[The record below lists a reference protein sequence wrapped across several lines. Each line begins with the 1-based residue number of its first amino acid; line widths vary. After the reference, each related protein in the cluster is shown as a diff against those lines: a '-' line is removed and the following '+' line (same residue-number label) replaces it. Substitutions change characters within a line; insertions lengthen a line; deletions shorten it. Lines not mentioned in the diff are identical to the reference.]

1 MEPVRLEIFL
11 DDKTLAGIG
20 SVTNN
25 AKAVELVYKQLT
37 ERLQTELANVRNEM
51 EKLNAQGID
60 TTESQKRVTQLENAL
75 EDLEKQMKATQAA
88 GATPVVD
95 TDVAARQEKS
105 LGKLKLSFAQI
116 ARELPALAMGPQMF
130 FLAISNNI
138 PMVQDALHDARKE
151 NEALAAS
158 GKKGIPIWKQVAQ
171 SIVSWQ
177 TALAVAVTLLVVY
190 GKEIVEF
197 TKGLFGAN
205 EALVDSVRATEEYQA
220 AVSEASGK
228 VVSQL
233 MTMSQEWANLGDNI
247 AAQEQYILDNR
258 DRFDELGLSIRD
270 VSEAE
275 RAFVTDTEK
284 VIQAMIARSEA
295 ATMTKSIE
303 EEMAEAMELYKKWQ
317 NAEEESTVWVP
328 GNGPS
333 IMGGGMTAVTRR
345 PKDEARKEYDDK
357 IREIKELFAFRDE
370 QNKIYADIL
379 KQLGIAAADEV
390 PEGTVAYF
398 DKLIEQQRKLLKESK
413 SREEYQNIE
422 KEIEQLEAAKERIT
436 GKKQQETGKERQQR
450 EKDLSETML
459 RLQRENQQAEID
471 LMAEGAAKKRE
482 QLKLDYLKQLDEIKA
497 QEKAVS
503 EATKGQM
510 SDEQLEGFRRA
521 YGLADETYVQGLKDI
536 DKQEQEDNR
545 KKLEGLLEQYRDYE
559 QQRIALTK
567 ETNDAIAQL
576 NTLRTDENSEEIDRA
591 IAEAQRKMREGIQA
605 INDEEAAASAKDSP
619 FLKRLYGDFSDMAFG
634 DLQRLLEQARKLQ
647 DYLSGTASREE
658 IDFISPETLRQIEQ
672 SPEAL
677 DRLRKA
683 LHDFFRE
690 AESGDR
696 WTQLF
701 QNIGKALKGLKDSGS
716 FRETAYYMGQIADY
730 AAEASSWLSDIFS
743 GFGQL
748 DLGRDL
754 ESVSTGLQSVAN
766 IGKGFAQGGI
776 VGGVMS
782 IIGEAASLTTKGLE
796 EQRKHEEALER
807 VLEQRIAQQREY
819 NLLLME
825 QNAEYEKS
833 QTIFGTDAYGKATNA
848 VSNYFEALK
857 NLRKELRGDGTYEG
871 KMPPELLE
879 FLRKDKNLYASSGL
893 ERLDQYAGLA
903 DVQIKTGSY
912 TTGAWFWK
920 KQHDEYDSILNV
932 YPELIDEQG
941 NFNKEL
947 AQSILNTRDMTDESK
962 QALQYFIDLAE
973 AGEEALETMNS
984 YLTSLFGEVG
994 SQLSDALTNAFING
1008 QSAAEDLGNV
1018 LDQVVQNFITQMAY
1032 SSILQPIL
1040 EEAQKKVKEIWTNS
1054 DLNEAQRME
1063 QITDVLA
1070 DMLSGVQE
1078 AEPMWKD
1085 FLDKMMKISEDYGF
1099 DIFQPS
1105 GSTQTPDRGAFTALT
1120 QEQGTKLE
1128 GLFTSVQD
1136 HVIGIHQLV
1145 KQLEAD
1151 RDADNKTLARI
1162 EENTAYC
1169 RYLETID
1176 ERLDRMERNGI
1187 KVN

>member
-25 AKAVELVYKQLT
+25 AKAVELVYKLLT

-51 EKLNAQGID
+51 EKLNTQGID
-60 TTESQKRVTQLENAL
+60 TTESQKRVAQLENAL

-95 TDVAARQEKS
+95 ADVAARQEKS
-105 LGKLKLSFAQI
+105 LGKLRMSFAQV
-116 ARELPALAMGPQMF
+116 ARELPALAIGPEMF

-177 TALAVAVTLLVVY
+177 MALAVAVTLLVVY

-317 NAEEESTVWVP
+317 QTSETMTYSTYAGLPFLGGKWVE
-328 GNGPS
+328 
-333 IMGGGMTAVTRR
+333 ITTRN
-345 PKDEARKEYDDK
+345 PEKDEARKEYDDK

-398 DKLIEQQRKLLKESK
+398 DKLIEQQRKLLKEAK
-413 SREEYQNIE
+413 SRGEYQNIE

-436 GKKQQETGKERQQR
+436 GKKQQETGNERQQR

-482 QLKLDYLKQLDEIKA
+482 QLKLDYLRQLDEIKA
-497 QEKAVS
+497 QEKAVG

-545 KKLEGLLEQYRDYE
+545 KKLEGLLEQYRDYDQKRME
-559 QQRIALTK
+559 LERQYQADLETYNQGLAEAEAKGDTPEVKSIRRSIEARTEAYKDGMRELQTEMLKTSDFYSRLFADYSQKGYGSLREAVERAKSVLGTATTTGDGVTFTLPMLQEDGQIVKQQVNVTVEEFNRLMDRLNEMSRKLERKNPFKSLSDAFRKLKDDLKGGDELDIEDSINEVQHAAK
-567 ETNDAIAQL
+567 EAIDTLRDWGQDLSKVFGEGFGTAVDEIAQ
-576 NTLRTDENSEEIDRA
+576 
-591 IAEAQRKMREGIQA
+591 
-605 INDEEAAASAKDSP
+605 
-619 FLKRLYGDFSDMAFG
+619 MADG
-634 DLQRLLEQARKLQ
+634 VVDL
-647 DYLSGTASREE
+647 GTG
-658 IDFISPETLRQIEQ
+658 LGQIY
-672 SPEAL
+672 
-677 DRLRKA
+677 
-683 LHDFFRE
+683 
-690 AESGDR
+690 SGDIVGG
-696 WTQLF
+696 
-701 QNIGKALKGLKDSGS
+701 IGN
-716 FRETAYYMGQIADY
+716 
-730 AAEASSWLSDIFS
+730 IFS
-743 GFGQL
+743 GIANIYESATAWKEKYEAFQTRIYLGEMRYQELLREQNLELSRQQNIIATILDDSEQL
-748 DLGRDL
+748 QWLIEHGFTGG
-754 ESVSTGLQSVAN
+754 ESKVTQWEAMNKELNALKENLSSAIEDYDELRNKLNEYDATTGWVSTGSLGQGYQAWWDINENTTAEELAKMYEQGYLQGPAKEYYEQWKETGGEISDIVENIEELKTSMRELIVGTSFDSFLQSSLELIKNDITGLGQFTEETLQNALLNAFMYQKLAGMLEPLYDELADMFVEGTP
-766 IGKGFAQGGI
+766 GKDEIEEWKKRYEEAVKEAYGI
-776 VGGVMS
+776 VGDIS
-782 IIGEAASLTTKGLE
+782 S
-796 EQRKHEEALER
+796 
-807 VLEQRIAQQREY
+807 
-819 NLLLME
+819 
-825 QNAEYEKS
+825 
-833 QTIFGTDAYGKATNA
+833 AT
-848 VSNYFEALK
+848 
-857 NLRKELRGDGTYEG
+857 G
-871 KMPPELLE
+871 
-879 FLRKDKNLYASSGL
+879 
-893 ERLDQYAGLA
+893 
-903 DVQIKTGSY
+903 
-912 TTGAWFWK
+912 
-920 KQHDEYDSILNV
+920 
-932 YPELIDEQG
+932 
-941 NFNKEL
+941 
-947 AQSILNTRDMTDESK
+947 
-962 QALQYFIDLAE
+962 IDL
-973 AGEEALETMNS
+973 
-984 YLTSLFGEVG
+984 
-994 SQLSDALTNAFING
+994 SQ
-1008 QSAAEDLGNV
+1008 
-1018 LDQVVQNFITQMAY
+1018 
-1032 SSILQPIL
+1032 
-1040 EEAQKKVKEIWTNS
+1040 
-1054 DLNEAQRME
+1054 
-1063 QITDVLA
+1063 
-1070 DMLSGVQE
+1070 
-1078 AEPMWKD
+1078 
-1085 FLDKMMKISEDYGF
+1085 
-1099 DIFQPS
+1099 